1 MERICRNKANQIFY
15 CTESVLYDIWLV
27 QLQGS
32 DPQTRFQQIK
42 STQSVHVEIRNELGV
57 QQIKKKERKKP
68 LWCTLVW
75 CDLWKGRVTFLFF
88 FNEVLLDSSSSHFLQ
103 SSHMFSPRLLTAS
116 PRHCETR
123 QGINHAS
130 ANIIIEANSGKRNVS
145 RKPASLECHF
155 PFGVNKPIIKS
166 GP

>member
-57 QQIKKKERKKP
+57 QQIKKKERNPSDVRWFDVICEKEES
-68 LWCTLVW
+68 
-75 CDLWKGRVTFLFF
+75 RFF
-88 FNEVLLDSSSSHFLQ
+88 FFLMKFCWIPPRHISFSLHTCSHLGCSQRLRATARRVKVLTMHRQTSLLRLILENEMSAG
-103 SSHMFSPRLLTAS
+103 SPR
-116 PRHCETR
+116 R
-123 QGINHAS
+123 
-130 ANIIIEANSGKRNVS
+130 
-145 RKPASLECHF
+145 
-155 PFGVNKPIIKS
+155 
-166 GP
+166 